1 MAGIAR
7 LNDITTGV
15 CLIHGPQ
22 KGKIT
27 TASGNV
33 FANKQSVARLGDTV
47 TADCGDI
54 GTIDSASGTV
64 TSTKEK
70 ELSAARL
77 GDSFSGVYSG
87 TIDGPGTNPPNPPT
101 VTIGS

>member
-1 MAGIAR
+1 MAGVAR

-15 CLIHGPQ
+15 CAIDGPQ

-33 FANKQSVARLGDTV
+33 NANDKKVARLGDTV
-47 TADCGDI
+47 TADCGHT
-54 GTIDSASGTV
+54 GTINSASGTV
-64 TSTKEK
+64 SSTQEK
-70 ELSAARL
+70 GLSAARL
-77 GDSFSGVYSG
+77 GDSFSGTYSG
-87 TIDGPGTNPPNPPT
+87 TIDGPGVNPPDPPT